1 MKTSAVLNFSPAS
14 ASASAS
20 ALAAALAMAA
30 CSPAFA
36 QPSGSA
42 GSGTGGGGESPP
54 NFFEVQQYD
63 QPFAGW
69 LEPTLWT
76 TYIGSSDRRYERF
89 GEDLSR
95 HGMWAHSLELE
106 YGLTDRLTL
115 GSYFDFVDPRGD
127 SFRFAQARLLA
138 RYRFANRQELF
149 VNPAI
154 YFEYYLPN
162 RAYGDQE
169 LEARFIA
176 DKDIGDFRVVVNP
189 TLALTTTGDDRWHA
203 PSIGLSGGVYWRR
216 PVTFQPGLEYFA
228 EYGPINDVGHTR
240 QYLLPS
246 VDIALTR
253 NITWHIGA
261 GFGVTRASDNFV
273 VASQLRFEYNLV
285 RPSWLFGS
293 KPRR

>member
-1 MKTSAVLNFSPAS
+1 MKRAAVATSRRAP
-14 ASASAS
+14 
-20 ALAAALAMAA
+20 AAAVAAVIAMAA
-30 CSPAFA
+30 CGPALA
-36 QPSGSA
+36 QPSGGA
-42 GSGTGGGGESPP
+42 GGGGGGESPP

-76 TYIGSSDRRYERF
+76 TWVGSTDRRYNRF

-106 YGLTDRLTL
+106 YGVTDRFTL
-115 GSYFDFVDPRGD
+115 GSYFDFVDPRGGT
-127 SFRFAQARLLA
+127 FRFAQARLLA
-138 RYRFANRQELF
+138 RYRFAQRQELI

-228 EYGPINDVGHTR
+228 EYGPINDVGNTR

-261 GFGVTRASDNFV
+261 GIGVTKGSDNFV

-285 RPSWLFGS
+285 PPSRLFGS